1 MQQRR
6 SKLRA
11 LTLPKFAMLVGSVDR
26 GERYPLARA
35 GCSSVDVA
43 RANDDSVGMARR
55 VMGIDLGTSNTCV
68 AVIEAGKPV
77 VVPNAEG
84 GRTTPSVVAF
94 MPDGRILV
102 GDTARRQ
109 AVTNPTATIR
119 SVKRLMGLGKSSP
132 LFEAT
137 QKRMPFVVSIDSG
150 GKAQIDVAG
159 SARSP
164 VEISAMILRQVRAA
178 AEEYLGED
186 CSAAVITCPAYFN
199 DAQRAA
205 THDAGRVAGLD
216 VLRVISEPTSAALA
230 YSWSRGRTG
239 VVAVFDLGGGTFDC
253 SILDCQTGVVRVMAT
268 CGDTFLGGDDIDAC
282 IVDYLREAFYR
293 VEGVELNDEPVA
305 MQRLKEAAERA
316 KVELSAMQETDIM
329 LPFLT
334 VDASGPKH
342 LKTSLSRTRLESLM
356 APLIDQALACCR
368 TAVEEAGITVAA
380 IDDVLLV
387 GGSTKSP
394 FVQRRIEE
402 FFEKPARKGVNP
414 DEAVAVGAAI
424 QAAMLE
430 GHTSDVLL
438 LDVLPLSLGIA
449 EGPKFS
455 PILRR
460 NQPIPASR
468 TERFSTVRDF
478 QNSVL
483 IKVYQ
488 GDHPEVRD
496 NRLIGT
502 FRLEN
507 LPPARAGQIWVDVTF
522 RVDENGLLVVEAA
535 DPRTGLKR
543 SLAVTDSMRLSE
555 EEIKSLRTRMS
566 DESAD
571 EYDVLA

>member
-1 MQQRR
+1 
-6 SKLRA
+6 
-11 LTLPKFAMLVGSVDR
+11 
-26 GERYPLARA
+26 
-35 GCSSVDVA
+35 
-43 RANDDSVGMARR
+43 
-55 VMGIDLGTSNTCV
+55 MGIDLGTSNTCV

-94 MPDGRILV
+94 MPDGRVLV

-109 AVTNPTATIR
+109 AVTNPTSTIH

-132 LFEAT
+132 AFDAT
-137 QKRMPFVVSIDSG
+137 KRRMPYTVVVDTG
-150 GKAQIDVAG
+150 GKARVDVAG
-159 SARSP
+159 TARSP

-178 AEEYLGED
+178 AEEYFGED
-186 CSAAVITCPAYFN
+186 CSAAVITCPAYFD

-205 THDAGRVAGLD
+205 TQDAGRVAGLD
-216 VLRVISEPTSAALA
+216 VLRVISEPTAAALA
-230 YSWSRGRTG
+230 YSWSRGRNG

-253 SILDCQTGVVRVMAT
+253 SILDCQSGVVRVLAT
-268 CGDTFLGGDDIDAC
+268 RGDTFLGGDDIDAR

-293 VEGVELNDEPVA
+293 VEGVELNDDPMA

-316 KVELSAMQETDIM
+316 KIELSAMQETDIM

-342 LKTSLSRTRLESLM
+342 LQTSLSRTRLESLM
-356 APLIDQALACCR
+356 TPLIDQALACCR
-368 TAVEEAGITVAA
+368 TAVEEAGLTVGA

-394 FVQRRIEE
+394 YVQRRVEE
-402 FFEKPARKGVNP
+402 HFGKPARKGVSP
-414 DEAVAVGAAI
+414 DEAVAIGAAV

-449 EGPKFS
+449 EGPKFA

-483 IKVYQ
+483 IRVYQ

-507 LPPARAGQIWVDVTF
+507 LPPARAGQIRVDVTF
-522 RVDENGLLVVEAA
+522 RVDENGILVVEAA

-543 SLAVTDSMRLSE
+543 SLSVNDSMRLSE
-555 EEIKSLRTRMS
+555 EEVKSLRIRVN
-566 DESAD
+566 DEPDD
-571 EYDVLA
+571 EHDVLA